1 MPYPIVT
8 DTSARLWWNAWKESG
23 NVQAPPHPPEPETS
37 IEGGEPD
44 WPTVVARLMDDLG
57 TLYDS
62 VDGTQTAER
71 GGVVGRITKALGS
84 RAVASTTRMTNDRF
98 EATACVTVHKALPRD
113 AALADPEFWIWMAT
127 GPGLDLIRRRY
138 PGKGEAQIPDRLN
151 FTSAS
156 ARETFFY
163 RLWVRAEL
171 AHDPALEDPYEL
183 ARYGDIDFWRSHVF
197 RQMSTETG
205 PLLGAFVRF
214 QHPDGPEGKKRLS
227 QEEIRE
233 LVKYMRRAAAN
244 VLVEALDEQEAARFV
259 EEQWQKIQQLRSQR
273 TAAE

>member
-8 DTSARLWWNAWKESG
+8 DAAARVWWKAWKESG
-23 NVQAPPHPPEPETS
+23 KTDEPPARPEVDTS
-37 IEGGEPD
+37 VEGGDHD
-44 WPTVVARLMDDLG
+44 WPGVVARLMDHLG
-57 TLYDS
+57 ALYDA
-62 VDGTQTAER
+62 VEKPQTAAR
-71 GGVVGRITKALGS
+71 AGVVGRIFGGRSGAE
-84 RAVASTTRMTNDRF
+84 AMPMTNDRF
-98 EATACVTVHKALPRD
+98 EAAACVAVHEALPRD

-171 AHDPALEDPYEL
+171 AHDPALADPYEL

-205 PLLGAFVRF
+205 PLLAAFIRF
-214 QHPDGPEGKKRLS
+214 QHPEGPDGKKRLT
-227 QEEIRE
+227 QDEIRA

-244 VLVEALDEQEAARFV
+244 MLVETLDEQEAARFV
-259 EEQWQKIQQLRSQR
+259 EEQWQKIRSTRSRQ